1 MSDHARR
8 LHHVGIVVGDLEA
21 SVAWYREHF
30 GFEHQYDF
38 AFRGAQAT
46 MVVRGDARLEFFQV
60 EGAAPMASGR
70 QEIETNLRIG
80 GINHLA
86 LAVDDLDETV
96 AALAA
101 RGVEIASPPSDV
113 PNESG
118 DRFAFIRDNERMLV
132 ELFQPAA

>member
-1 MSDHARR
+1 MSDHVLR
-8 LHHVGIVVGDLEA
+8 LHHVGIIVRDREA
-21 SVAWYREHF
+21 SVAWYRDHF
-30 GFEHQYDF
+30 GFERQYDF

-60 EGAAPMASGR
+60 EGATPMASER

-86 LAVDDLDETV
+86 LPVDDLDEAV

-101 RGVEIASPPSDV
+101 KGVEIASAPADV
-113 PNESG
+113 PNGSG
-118 DRFAFIRDNERMLV
+118 DRYAFIRDNERMLV